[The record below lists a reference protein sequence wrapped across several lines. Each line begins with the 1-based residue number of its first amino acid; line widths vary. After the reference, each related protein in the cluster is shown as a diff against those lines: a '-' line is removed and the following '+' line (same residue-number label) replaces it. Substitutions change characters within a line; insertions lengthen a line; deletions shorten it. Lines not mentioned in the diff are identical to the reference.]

1 LKRFALLTVALAG
14 FVSCSRDTAKFER
27 VAILPFENLTGDAA
41 LDWMSRVASAVVT
54 ADLTG
59 VPRIFAARVESM
71 RDAYLMHATWVV
83 HGSFTGRGNDL
94 NYAVEI
100 EDLSRRKMLRSASI
114 IAPGTGALDAAA
126 RQVDPSALPF
136 PVTNLAALEAWGR
149 NEAER
154 AVSIEPDFGAAW
166 LMSIEQRAVKGDRE
180 GALGLVQ
187 QALGRPTL
195 RTPVERA
202 RIELAAALLRNDRDA
217 ERSALEALLK
227 LVPADPQLLR
237 ALATAEMNGRHYSR
251 AAELFRR
258 LSQMDPGNGE
268 PLNSLG
274 YAELYA
280 GNLDAA
286 RKALEEYR
294 AFLET
299 NAYDSLG
306 EVHFLAGKFADAEKY
321 FLQAHEKDA
330 AYHGGADLLKAA
342 HARWLGGD
350 LSGADAIH
358 QRYIKFRAG
367 LHDPLV
373 AWREAVWLYSTGRR
387 AEAEEKLK
395 GAPAVAAAQL
405 AVWSGEPQG
414 SGPYALL
421 LEKKFAEAAEGFKQ
435 IYESTPPGSDS
446 QVRVLYAW
454 ALAEAGRKDEARA
467 LLKWW
472 PLPGDAGNPLFESLI
487 VPKFVELRKTLE
499 IK

>member
-1 LKRFALLTVALAG
+1 
-14 FVSCSRDTAKFER
+14 
-27 VAILPFENLTGDAA
+27 
-41 LDWMSRVASAVVT
+41 MSRVASAVVA

-59 VPRIFAARVESM
+59 VPQVFATRVESM
-71 RDAYLMHATWVV
+71 RDAYLLNATWVV
-83 HGSFTGRGNDL
+83 HGSFTGRGTDL
-94 NYAVEI
+94 IYAVDL

-126 RQVDPSALPF
+126 RQVDPAALPF

-149 NEAER
+149 NDAER
-154 AVSIEPDFGAAW
+154 AVSLEPDFGAAW
-166 LMSIEQRAVKGDRE
+166 LSAIEQRAAKGDRA
-180 GALGLVQ
+180 GALEMVQ
-187 QALGRPTL
+187 QALARANL
-195 RTPVERA
+195 RTPVDRA
-202 RIELAAALLRNDRDA
+202 RIELVGAALRNDRDA
-217 ERSALEALLK
+217 ERKALDALLK
-227 LVPADPQLLR
+227 LVPADSQLLR
-237 ALATAEMNGRHYSR
+237 ALAMAEMNARHYAN
-251 AAELFRR
+251 AAQLFRR

-299 NAYDSLG
+299 NAFDSLG
-306 EVHFLAGKFADAEKY
+306 EVHFLAGQFAEAEKY
-321 FLQAHEKDA
+321 FLKAHEKDA
-330 AYHGGADLLKAA
+330 AFHGGAGLLKAA
-342 HARWLGGD
+342 HAHWLGGD
-350 LSGADAIH
+350 LPGADAIH
-358 QRYIKFRAG
+358 QRYVKFRAG
-367 LHDPLV
+367 LNDPLL

-395 GAPAVAAAQL
+395 GAPTVAAAQL
-405 AVWSGEPQG
+405 AVWNGEPQG
-414 SGPYALL
+414 SGPYARL

-454 ALAEAGRKDEARA
+454 SLAEEGRKDEARA

-487 VPKFVELRKTLE
+487 VPEFLELRKTLGT
-499 IK
+499 